1 MKRPSPRFSGA
12 AVAVAALFA
21 AACASRS
28 GFLNVPG
35 GEIVGS
41 TRLARAA
48 SSSIPLIHN
57 SGKKSGFH
65 VQLSIA
71 GTKIRSF
78 LFDTGSTGLWVY
90 ANTIAHPKDPVRDLH
105 IEAKNTYG
113 SGLQYEG
120 EAVQTTVNF
129 GDGKAVKNLPLV
141 RVEKASCVTSSCIKT
156 YGTGNVIP
164 RLEKDRGLWG
174 TFGADIQ
181 PRPISEGTHKSDLY
195 NALFGLG
202 SPWTRFAVTPA
213 DIQAGPSLRGFTT
226 LAMQPGPKTNAPLP
240 NGAKSWMRD
249 VLVCY
254 TISGSSP
261 IYSGCILTLFD
272 TGADG
277 VTFRTTSAALIPTQP
292 TKHCGQILTPGKK
305 FSANGSGTH
314 DKLLAEFTAG
324 VKQNWNEVKIA
335 TPKPS
340 ASPEVNTGLTFYNRN
355 EIVFDAVR
363 GLVGLRPLDPPVH
376 NFQTDCD
383 GETP

>member
-1 MKRPSPRFSGA
+1 MPRFSGA
-12 AVAVAALFA
+12 AVAVGALLA
-21 AACASRS
+21 AACALRS

-35 GEIVGS
+35 SGNAAN
-41 TRLARAA
+41 TRLANAVP
-48 SSSIPLIHN
+48 SSIPLIHN
-57 SGKKSGFH
+57 TGNKSGFH

-71 GTKIRSF
+71 GTKARSF

-113 SGLQYEG
+113 SGLHYEG
-120 EAVQTTVNF
+120 EAVETTVDF
-129 GDGKAVKNLPLV
+129 GDGLVVKNLPLV
-141 RVEKASCVTSSCIKT
+141 RVEKASCVTNSCIKT
-156 YGTGNVIP
+156 YGTGNVIR

-181 PRPISEGTHKSDLY
+181 PKPISKAAHKSDLY

-202 SPWTRFAVTPA
+202 NAWTRFAVTPA
-213 DIQAGPSLRGFTT
+213 DIEAGPSLRGFTT
-226 LAMQPGPKTNAPLP
+226 LAMLPGPKTNAPLP

-261 IYSGCILTLFD
+261 IYSGCVLTLFD

-277 VTFRTTSAALIPTQP
+277 VTFKTTSAAMIPTRP
-292 TKHCGQILTPGKK
+292 TEHCGQILTPGKK

-314 DKLLAEFTAG
+314 DKLLTAFTAG
-324 VKQNWNEVKIA
+324 VTQNWNEVKIA
-335 TPKPS
+335 TPEPS
-340 ASPEVNTGLTFYNRN
+340 ASPQVNTGLTFYNRN
-355 EIVFDAVR
+355 ELVFDAVR
-363 GLVGLRPLDPPVH
+363 GRVGLRSLDPPVH

-383 GETP
+383 LKNP